1 MQTILM
7 SDKRITPV
15 QLTSADVCRFTFEK
29 CIPHITNFTTAIDV
43 GCRYGDFTRPIV
55 EYFDHCHSFDYRM
68 TGFMQALL
76 AEPVG
81 KKITYYETGL
91 SDKEE
96 TATAW
101 GGVIVEHREGHVNDS
116 KKMKARLRTM
126 DSYGIQDVG
135 FIKIDVEGHELM
147 VLRGALNTIERNNPV
162 ICIEQNDAT
171 EKWDKGRKFEALDF
185 LKDIGYEV
193 VDTRKWDY
201 IMVRK

>member
-1 MQTILM
+1 MQ
-7 SDKRITPV
+7 V
-15 QLTSADVCRFTFEK
+15 TSADVCRITFEK

-43 GCRYGDFTRPIV
+43 GCRYGHFTRPII

-68 TGFMQALL
+68 TGFMQELL

-101 GGVIVEHREGHVNDS
+101 GGVIVEHREGHDDDS

-147 VLRGALNTIERNNPV
+147 VLQGALDTIERNNPV

-193 VDTRKWDY
+193 VDSRKWDY

>member
-1 MQTILM
+1 
-7 SDKRITPV
+7 V
-15 QLTSADVCRFTFEK
+15 QVTSADVCRITFEK

-43 GCRYGDFTRPIV
+43 GCRYGYFTRPII
-55 EYFDHCHSFDYRM
+55 EYFDHCHSFDYRK
-68 TGFMQALL
+68 TGFMQELL

-91 SDKEE
+91 NDKEE

-101 GGVIVEHREGHVNDS
+101 GGVIVEQRAEHEDDS
-116 KKMKARLRTM
+116 KKMQASLRTM
-126 DSYGIQDVG
+126 DSYDIQDVG
-135 FIKIDVEGHELM
+135 FIKIDVEGHELK

-171 EKWDKGRKFEALDF
+171 EKWGKGKEFEALDF
-185 LKDIGYEV
+185 LKNIGYEV
-193 VDTRKWDY
+193 VDKMKWDY

>member
-1 MQTILM
+1 M
-7 SDKRITPV
+7 
-15 QLTSADVCRFTFEK
+15 QLTSADVCRITYEK
-29 CIPHITNFTTAIDV
+29 CISHITNFTTALDV
-43 GCRYGDFTRPIV
+43 GCRYGQFTRPIV
-55 EYFDHCHSFDYRM
+55 EYFNHCHSFDYRLTKDM
-68 TGFMQALL
+68 KALL
-76 AEPVG
+76 AETLG
-81 KKITYYETGL
+81 KKVTYYETGL

-101 GGVIVEHREGHVNDS
+101 GGVIVEHRHEHVKDN
-116 KKMKARLRTM
+116 KKIQASLRTM

-171 EKWDKGRKFEALDF
+171 EKWDKGKEFEALDF
-185 LKDIGYEV
+185 LKDIGYTV
-193 VDTRKWDY
+193 VDTRKHDY

>member
-1 MQTILM
+1 M
-7 SDKRITPV
+7 
-15 QLTSADVCRFTFEK
+15 QLTSADVCRITFEK

-43 GCRYGDFTRPIV
+43 GCRYGQFTRPIL
-55 EYFDHCHSFDYRM
+55 EYFDHCYSFDYRLTKDM
-68 TGFMQALL
+68 KALL
-76 AEPVG
+76 AETLG
-81 KKITYYETGL
+81 KKVTYYQTGL

-101 GGVIVEHREGHVNDS
+101 GGVIVEHRHEHVKDN
-116 KKMKARLRTM
+116 KKIQASLRTM

-171 EKWDKGRKFEALDF
+171 EKWGKGKEFEALDF
-185 LKDIGYEV
+185 LKDIGYTV
-193 VDTRKWDY
+193 VDTRKHDY

>member
-1 MQTILM
+1 M
-7 SDKRITPV
+7 
-15 QLTSADVCRFTFEK
+15 QLTSADVCRITFEK

-43 GCRYGDFTRPIV
+43 GCRYGKFTRPIL
-55 EYFDHCHSFDYRM
+55 EYFDHCYSFDYRLTKDM
-68 TGFMQALL
+68 KALL
-76 AEPVG
+76 AETLG

-101 GGVIVEHREGHVNDS
+101 GGVIVENRQGHFSDS
-116 KKMKARLRTM
+116 KKMQAHLTTM

-171 EKWDKGRKFEALDF
+171 EKWGKGKEFEALDF
-185 LKDIGYEV
+185 LKDIGYTV
-193 VDTRKWDY
+193 VDTRKHDY
-201 IMVRK
+201 IMVCK

>member
-1 MQTILM
+1 M
-7 SDKRITPV
+7 
-15 QLTSADVCRFTFEK
+15 QLTSADVCRITFEK
-29 CIPHITNFTTAIDV
+29 SIPHITNFTTAIDV
-43 GCRYGDFTRPIV
+43 GCRYGQFTRPIL
-55 EYFDHCHSFDYRM
+55 EYFDHCYSFDYRLTKDM
-68 TGFMQALL
+68 KALL
-76 AEPVG
+76 AETLG

-101 GGVIVEHREGHVNDS
+101 GGVIVENRQGHFSDS
-116 KKMKARLRTM
+116 KKMQAHLTTM

-171 EKWDKGRKFEALDF
+171 EKWGKGKEFEALDF
-185 LKDIGYEV
+185 LKDIGYTV
-193 VDTRKWDY
+193 VDTRKHDY